1 MFSVSCF
8 ATDADDDKSMAT
20 EQIEPL
26 PKMPSPVKK
35 PAVVQNKQTQPKK
48 TEKQEKPVKPKAKG
62 GRTKGRMS
70 TPERKP
76 VRKEPVYI
84 PREEVKKKKGS
95 HNFVFLLTIFIV
107 EVVIY
112 EYIEYINCSACHTMN
127 IIIHF
132 PSLSHPFSKAAARR
146 HHVPKWGSVLL

>member
-1 MFSVSCF
+1 MSFFCH
-8 ATDADDDKSMAT
+8 TADDDKSMLT

-35 PAVVQNKQTQPKK
+35 TAVVQNKQTQQKK

-62 GRTKGRMS
+62 GRAKGRIS

-95 HNFVFLLTIFIV
+95 HDFVFLLI
-107 EVVIY
+107 
-112 EYIEYINCSACHTMN
+112 S
-127 IIIHF
+127 
-132 PSLSHPFSKAAARR
+132 
-146 HHVPKWGSVLL
+146 